1 MTERN
6 WQGDWQVS
14 LDTEDD
20 PKIRL
25 LSDLVGGTVRA
36 NSEFIAA
43 QLISARYSFET
54 ILGDDGVEDL
64 IDASVKSDFYDGLS
78 RDDKKHVAN
87 ILELPDESV
96 WRYGS
101 KLHTDGLW
109 DAQGPVAEVAFE
121 RSDALVLNGA
131 VGAELF
137 GVSKRLDRL
146 SAAVE
151 PDMFRRAV
159 LLGGLAMAG
168 KGVYFRGFDGD
179 FYRGKEHDGLVP
191 ETTIGGDMH
200 GDFRTY
206 RQDRFRHDAIDPTG
220 QSHVFGPSLERTL
233 IPAYHSTETYILGS
247 LLAYRAAFTGV
258 ERQGLFSNLVHK
270 AATVT
275 YRPGGAF
282 GDYGQDDGHH
292 EAGFMDYLITQGIE
306 EGDILANL
314 TFLPQNSSRFILTA
328 KNEGV
333 EFALGTENKENE
345 TIDMIRSFVVPA
357 DEIEDYAITLLQSG
371 HGRTSQSALLNV
383 MAGLRDGKSAGS
395 ATHRPF
401 SIDAQ

>member
-1 MTERN
+1 
-6 WQGDWQVS
+6 
-14 LDTEDD
+14 
-20 PKIRL
+20 
-25 LSDLVGGTVRA
+25 
-36 NSEFIAA
+36 
-43 QLISARYSFET
+43 
-54 ILGDDGVEDL
+54 
-64 IDASVKSDFYDGLS
+64 
-78 RDDKKHVAN
+78 
-87 ILELPDESV
+87 
-96 WRYGS
+96 
-101 KLHTDGLW
+101 
-109 DAQGPVAEVAFE
+109 
-121 RSDALVLNGA
+121 
-131 VGAELF
+131 
-137 GVSKRLDRL
+137 
-146 SAAVE
+146 
-151 PDMFRRAV
+151 
-159 LLGGLAMAG
+159 
-168 KGVYFRGFDGD
+168 
-179 FYRGKEHDGLVP
+179 
-191 ETTIGGDMH
+191 
-200 GDFRTY
+200 
-206 RQDRFRHDAIDPTG
+206 
-220 QSHVFGPSLERTL
+220 
-233 IPAYHSTETYILGS
+233 
-247 LLAYRAAFTGV
+247 
-258 ERQGLFSNLVHK
+258 
-270 AATVT
+270 VT